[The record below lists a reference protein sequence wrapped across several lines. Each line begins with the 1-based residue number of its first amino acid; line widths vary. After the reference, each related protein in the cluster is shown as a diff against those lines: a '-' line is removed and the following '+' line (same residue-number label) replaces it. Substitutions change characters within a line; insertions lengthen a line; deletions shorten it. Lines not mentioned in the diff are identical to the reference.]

1 MNFLLLQSPLMP
13 ILLHSS
19 VFIVMASK
27 RLLPLI
33 AFRIVRL
40 SLTYGVCKESPFGI
54 AVYSLILAGFLGDA
68 PGASRFGKLA
78 LKLADKFQARDQM
91 ARICFVLYGFVFIWT
106 EPIQACIS
114 KNFDAIEIGLK
125 AGDSEYAM
133 KCAVQAL
140 KNSAQTGEGLPAL
153 SAKFQKYTTEMLQN
167 KQLMSYKQC
176 LPMWQGILNLMGQ
189 SEDPL
194 VLTGSAC
201 DEEALIFDLL
211 DSGNLN
217 ACRSV
222 YAVKLWLCVIFGDL
236 GQAQTILNDHL
247 GSLAKGTVAGLG
259 LSFCSF
265 NMSVVYFSLARKGGK
280 ESCDDWKSQALGGL
294 EMFKTFAA
302 NSPWNFQHHFELLS
316 AENHF
321 LNGDYTLAAKTY
333 EESIST
339 AERHGFS
346 HDAALFS
353 ERAGL
358 FYYTMENK
366 DRSTSAF
373 RKARE
378 LYRKW
383 GAIRKAVDL
392 DSLC

>member
-1 MNFLLLQSPLMP
+1 MRLSLTILSTLLRSFVLP
-13 ILLHSS
+13 
-19 VFIVMASK
+19 VMASK

-78 LKLADKFQARDQM
+78 LKLADKFQARDQL
-91 ARICFVLYGFVFIWT
+91 ARISFVLYGFVFIWT

-140 KNSAQTGEGLPAL
+140 KNSTQTGEKLPTL
-153 SAKFQKYTTEMLQN
+153 SAKFQQYTTEMLQN
-167 KQLMSYKQC
+167 KQFMAYKQC

-189 SEDPL
+189 SENPL
-194 VLTGSAC
+194 VLTGAAC
-201 DEEALIFDLL
+201 NEESLIFDLL

-222 YAVKLWLCVIFGDL
+222 YVVKLWLCVIFGDL
-236 GQAQTILNDHL
+236 GQAQIILNDHL

-259 LSFCSF
+259 LSFASF
-265 NMSVVYFSLARKGGK
+265 NMSVVYFSLARKSGK
-280 ESCDDWKSQALGGL
+280 EKDDCKNNALAGL
-294 EMFKTFAA
+294 EMFKTFAS

-321 LNGDYTLAAKTY
+321 MNGDFTSAAKTY
-333 EESIST
+333 EESILT
-339 AERHGFS
+339 AERHGFI

-366 DRSTSAF
+366 TRSTAAF
-373 RKARE
+373 GKARE

-383 GAIRKAVDL
+383 GATRKAGDL

>member
-1 MNFLLLQSPLMP
+1 
-13 ILLHSS
+13 
-19 VFIVMASK
+19 MASK

-40 SLTYGVCKESPFGI
+40 SLTHGVCNESPFGI

-68 PGASRFGKLA
+68 LGASRFGKLA
-78 LKLADKFQARDQM
+78 LKLADKFQARDQL
-91 ARICFVLYGFVFIWT
+91 ARISFVLYGFVFIWT
-106 EPIQACIS
+106 EPIQACIN

-125 AGDSEYAM
+125 TGDSEYAM

-140 KNSAQTGEGLPAL
+140 RNSAQTGEKLPTL
-153 SAKFQKYTTEMLQN
+153 SAKFQQHTTEMLQN
-167 KQLMSYKQC
+167 KQFMSYKQC
-176 LPMWQGILNLMGQ
+176 LPFWQGILNLMGQ

-194 VLTGSAC
+194 VLTGAAC
-201 DEEALIFDLL
+201 DEQSLIFDLL

-222 YAVKLWLCVIFGDL
+222 YVVKLWLCVIFGDL
-236 GQAQTILNDHL
+236 DQAQAIVNDNL
-247 GSLAKGTVAGLG
+247 GSIGKGTVAGLG
-259 LSFCSF
+259 LSFASF
-265 NMSVVYFSLARKGGK
+265 NMSVVYFSLARKGGE
-280 ESCDDWKSQALGGL
+280 ESADWKNNALAGL
-294 EMFKTFAA
+294 ELFKTFAA
-302 NSPWNFQHHFELLS
+302 NSPWNFQHHYELLS

-321 LNGDYTLAAKTY
+321 TNGDYTLAAKTY
-333 EESIST
+333 EESILT

-358 FYYTMENK
+358 FYDTMENK
-366 DRSTSAF
+366 TRSVAAF

-378 LYRKW
+378 LYTKW
-383 GAIRKAVDL
+383 GATRKASDL

>member
-1 MNFLLLQSPLMP
+1 
-13 ILLHSS
+13 
-19 VFIVMASK
+19 MASK

-40 SLTYGVCKESPFGI
+40 SLTYGVFKESPFGI

-91 ARICFVLYGFVFIWT
+91 ARISFVLYGFVFIWT

-125 AGDSEYAM
+125 SGDSEYAM

-140 KNSAQTGEGLPAL
+140 KNSAQTGEELRTL
-153 SAKFQKYTTEMLQN
+153 SAKFRQYTTEMLQN

-176 LPMWQGILNLMGQ
+176 VPMWQGVLNLMGG

-194 VLTGSAC
+194 VLTGAAC
-201 DEEALIFDLL
+201 DEESLIFDLL

-217 ACRSV
+217 TCRSV
-222 YAVKLWLCVIFGDL
+222 YVVKLWLCVIFGDL
-236 GQAQTILNDHL
+236 GQAQTIINDHL

-265 NMSVVYFSLARKGGK
+265 YMAVVYFTLARKGGK
-280 ESCDDWKSQALGGL
+280 ESDDWKNKALSGL

-302 NSPWNFQHHFELLS
+302 NSPWNFQHHYELLS
-316 AENHF
+316 AENYF
-321 LNGDYTLAAKTY
+321 VNGDNTLAAKTY
-333 EESIST
+333 EESILT
-339 AERHGFS
+339 AERHGFIN
-346 HDAALFS
+346 DAALFS

-358 FYYTMENK
+358 FYDTMENK
-366 DRSTSAF
+366 TRSITSF
-373 RKARE
+373 QKARA
-378 LYRKW
+378 LYTKW
-383 GAIRKAVDL
+383 GATRKASDL